1 MQLMGLW
8 EESEMSGEKTATVPV
23 LTLSGLR
30 EAFPGW
36 SIWRSSA
43 GRLWATRNGRLTN
56 EDYNR
61 GLCQTIDGDDVGQ
74 LAEEL
79 QQQAALAV
87 ALPDSEARC
96 PVPRETSH

>member
-1 MQLMGLW
+1 
-8 EESEMSGEKTATVPV
+8 MSGEKAASVPALTV
-23 LTLSGLR
+23 SGLR

-36 SIWRSSA
+36 SIWRSSE

-61 GLCQTIDGDDVGQ
+61 GLYQTIDGDDVGQ

-79 QQQAALAV
+79 RRQAALAV
-87 ALPDSEARC
+87 APPNSEARC
-96 PVPRETSH
+96 SVPLDTSH

>member
-1 MQLMGLW
+1 MS
-8 EESEMSGEKTATVPV
+8 SEKAASVPALTV
-23 LTLSGLR
+23 SGLR
-30 EAFPGW
+30 VAFPGW

-79 QQQAALAV
+79 RRQAALADV
-87 ALPDSEARC
+87 LPNGEAQC
-96 PVPRETSH
+96 PATWNLSH

>member
-1 MQLMGLW
+1 
-8 EESEMSGEKTATVPV
+8 MSGEKAASVPV
-23 LTLSGLR
+23 LTVNGLG

-56 EDYNR
+56 EDHNR
-61 GLCQTIDGDDVGQ
+61 GLCQTIDGDDVAQ

-79 QQQAALAV
+79 RRQAALAV
-87 ALPDSEARC
+87 DLPNSEARC

>member
-1 MQLMGLW
+1 
-8 EESEMSGEKTATVPV
+8 MSGEKTASVPV
-23 LTLSGLR
+23 LTVSGLR

-43 GRLWATRNGRLTN
+43 GRLWATRNGHLTN

-61 GLCQTIDGDDVGQ
+61 GLCQTVDGDDVGQ

-79 QQQAALAV
+79 RRQAALTVAV
-87 ALPDSEARC
+87 PNSEARC
-96 PVPRETSH
+96 PGSRNSSH

>member
-1 MQLMGLW
+1 MGLW
-8 EESEMSGEKTATVPV
+8 EESEVSSEKAASVPALTVN
-23 LTLSGLR
+23 GLR

-61 GLCQTIDGDDVGQ
+61 GLCQTIDGDDVAQ
-74 LAEEL
+74 LAQEL
-79 QQQAALAV
+79 RRQAALAG
-87 ALPDSEARC
+87 ALPDGEAQC
-96 PVPRETSH
+96 PAAWDTSR

>member
-1 MQLMGLW
+1 
-8 EESEMSGEKTATVPV
+8 MSGEKAASVPV
-23 LTLSGLR
+23 LTVSSLR

-43 GRLWATRNGRLTN
+43 GRLWATRNCRLTN

-74 LAEEL
+74 LAAEL
-79 QQQAALAV
+79 RRQAALAS
-87 ALPDSEARC
+87 ALPNSEARC
-96 PVPRETSH
+96 LVSRDSSH

>member
-1 MQLMGLW
+1 MS
-8 EESEMSGEKTATVPV
+8 SEKAASVPALTV
-23 LTLSGLR
+23 SGLR

-79 QQQAALAV
+79 RRQAALAG
-87 ALPDSEARC
+87 ALPNSEAQC
-96 PVPRETSH
+96 PAAWDTSH